1 LRAREEGRF
10 KTTSKNSKTERR
22 NKVMIKEAIAK
33 VVRGIDLTETEMEKT
48 MDEVMTGTATP
59 AQIGAFVTALRLKGE
74 TVDEITGAAKS
85 MRARALKI
93 HLNNH
98 LVNVD
103 RDEINVEDET
113 ILDTCGTGGDT
124 TNTFNVSTACAFVA
138 AGAGVNVAKHGN
150 RAVSSRCGSADV
162 IENLGV
168 KLDLTSS
175 DVERC
180 IKEIGIGFLYAPL
193 FHGAMKYAAGPRQE
207 IGIRT
212 IFNLLGP
219 LTNPAGA
226 SVQVIGVYE
235 PTLTEKIAYVLKRL
249 GSKETFVVC
258 GEGTL
263 DEISICGSTRISQLK
278 NGEVKTFDL
287 TPEEVGLERTSPEAI
302 KGGNAIENAEIIRQ
316 ILDGQKGARRDIV
329 LLNAGAA
336 FVVVGLDRDF
346 KEGIERAKDSIDSG
360 QAKEKLKQLVAFT
373 QQCRPF
379 IRSEL

>member
-1 LRAREEGRF
+1 LND
-10 KTTSKNSKTERR
+10 TTSSKNERR
-22 NKVMIKEAIAK
+22 KRIMIKEAIAK
-33 VVRGIDLTETEMEKT
+33 VVKGIDLTENEMEKA

-74 TVDEITGAAKS
+74 TVDEITGAARS
-85 MRARALKI
+85 LRARALKI

-150 RAVSSRCGSADV
+150 RAISSRCGSADV

-226 SVQVIGVYE
+226 SVQVIGVYD

-263 DEISICGSTRISQLK
+263 DEISICGPTQISHLK
-278 NGEVKTFDL
+278 KGEVRTFDL
-287 TPEEVGLERTSPEAI
+287 TPEEVGLKTTAPEAI
-302 KGGNAIENAEIIRQ
+302 KGGNAIENAKIIRQ

-329 LLNAGAA
+329 LLNTGAA
-336 FVVVGLDRDF
+336 FVVAGLDRDF

-360 QAKEKLKQLVAFT
+360 RAKGKLKQLVAFT

-379 IRSEL
+379 VRSEL

>member
-1 LRAREEGRF
+1 
-10 KTTSKNSKTERR
+10 
-22 NKVMIKEAIAK
+22 MIKEAIAK
-33 VVRGIDLTETEMEKT
+33 VVRGIDLTETEMEKA
-48 MDEVMTGTATP
+48 MDEMMAGTATP

-85 MRARALKI
+85 MRARSLKI

-263 DEISICGSTRISQLK
+263 DEISICGCTRISQLK
-278 NGEVKTFDL
+278 NGEVRTFDL
-287 TPEEVGLERTSPEAI
+287 MPEEVGLKRTSPEAI

-336 FVVVGLDRDF
+336 FVVAGLDRDF

-360 QAKEKLKQLVAFT
+360 RAKGKLKQLVAFT